1 MPASLAPITPEL
13 FADFKGGKET
23 ALEQFFRAN
32 FAAITQEANEK
43 LEDLAA
49 AQKVAAS
56 AFLDVGARRAK
67 LESAAQLEKLLYD
80 AVNGEAVH
88 EQRRRA
94 AAHHMA
100 GNHAQAHETAGPETL
115 APRGAQGPG

>member
-23 ALEQFFRAN
+23 ELEQFFRAN
-32 FAAITQEANEK
+32 FEAITQEANEK

-56 AFLDVGARRAK
+56 AFLDVWDRRAK
-67 LESAAQLEKLLYD
+67 LE
-80 AVNGEAVH
+80 
-88 EQRRRA
+88 
-94 AAHHMA
+94 
-100 GNHAQAHETAGPETL
+100 
-115 APRGAQGPG
+115 